1 MNSGYDS
8 EFVDLKINL
17 DNGRRWD
24 KIRLASQIVEGTFKF
39 FEIKR
44 EIKNIGRKPWDLLKI
59 IKLMFFAG
67 IDKIESS
74 IRISEMAKSD
84 IYYRFFTGKTT
95 PGDSTIRDYRMIYD
109 HIYQL
114 ILSFTLIVAQKLGLS
129 TFKHLSVDGTI
140 KLACNSPFNII
151 KVKDIRL
158 LIKHYMVEELSK
170 KEIKR
175 LRKSVKKFLYN
186 NKLSPEDKINILY
199 EWWDKL
205 ELTGQI
211 SISLHDPDARLMKT
225 KDKGQKYEKFAY
237 NVQVC
242 TDTESKMI
250 CGINVVQYPTDHYQ
264 LPAVVEQSI
273 ENLQKKPVIVSADC
287 IYGTLYNLFYLK
299 QRGISV
305 RIPTSEQSNEVIDKK
320 SDNPFAKE
328 YFVFDENR
336 NIFTCPMN
344 QELTQDGVYDAPLE
358 KGGFNKKKIIYSN
371 YQACKNC
378 PCKSQC
384 TTSQH
389 RTITRYVHEL
399 SFEAEQIMNTPEGK
413 EDYKQRSRTVESH
426 NGTFIRVYNYDR
438 LQVVGLERNQGV
450 MFKIAAAYN
459 TIRLYDIIDEKGW
472 DLLEV
477 INKIRL
483 ISSHEL

>member
-1 MNSGYDS
+1 MLDVESPEYI
-8 EFVDLKINL
+8 DLEL
-17 DNGRRWD
+17 DFGRSRRWD
-24 KIRLASQIVEGTFKF
+24 VFCLATAIVNGAFEF
-39 FEIKR
+39 FDIHR
-44 EIKNIGRKPWDLLKI
+44 ITKNVGRKPWDLKGMILI
-59 IKLMFFAG
+59 IFFGG
-67 IDKIESS
+67 IDNIISS
-74 IRISEMAKSD
+74 NKISERAKSD
-84 IYYRFFTGKTT
+84 KYYRFFSTKTT
-95 PGDSTIRDYRMIYD
+95 PEARTIRDYNGVYTA
-109 HIYQL
+109 IYQL
-114 ILSFTLIVAQKLGLS
+114 ILSFTLLIAQKLGLS
-129 TFKHLSVDGTI
+129 TFKHVSVDGTI
-140 KLACNSPFNII
+140 KLACNSPFNIM
-151 KVKDIRL
+151 KAKDIHL

-170 KEIKR
+170 KEIKE
-175 LRKSVKKFLYN
+175 LRKSARKFLYN
-186 NKLSPEDKINILY
+186 KEISAEDKVDILY
-199 EWWDKL
+199 EWRDKL
-205 ELTGQI
+205 DLTGQS

-264 LPAVVEQSI
+264 LPAVVDQSI
-273 ENLQKKPVIVSADC
+273 ENLQMIPSIVSADC

-299 QRGISV
+299 QKGISV
-305 RIPTSEQSNEVIDKK
+305 RIPTSRQSNEAIDKK
-320 SDNPFAKE
+320 SDNPFAIE

-371 YQACKNC
+371 YKACQNC

-384 TTSQH
+384 TKSQH

-399 SFEAEQIMNTPEGK
+399 SLEAEQIMNTSEGQ

-438 LQVVGLERNQGV
+438 LQVVGLENNQEV

-459 TIRLYDIIDEKGW
+459 TTRIFNITSEKGW
-472 DLLEV
+472 DLSDV

-483 ISSHEL
+483 IASNEM